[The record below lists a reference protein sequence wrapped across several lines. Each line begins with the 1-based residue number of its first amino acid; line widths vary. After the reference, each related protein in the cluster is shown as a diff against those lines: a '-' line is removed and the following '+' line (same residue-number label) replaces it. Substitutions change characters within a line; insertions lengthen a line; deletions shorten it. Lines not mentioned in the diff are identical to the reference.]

1 MASGADAP
9 VDTISSDSPPQ
20 PQADGD
26 APARPDPVENVGPR
40 AVPRTVRVLLPLPLA
55 DAYDY
60 SVPDGFDVAPGTF
73 VIVPL
78 GKRLA
83 CGVVW
88 GEGSGEVAAA
98 KLRDIAEI
106 LPALPMAD
114 PLRRFVD
121 WVSAYTLAP
130 RGAVLRMA
138 MSVPAA
144 LEAPR
149 TEIVYR
155 APPPREPQEGDDT
168 PLKLTAARRRVL
180 AQLAEGPALP
190 AAELAHLAGVGV
202 SVIKTMAAVGLVEP
216 VERTLRRAFA
226 QPDGHRQGPTLSPEQ
241 AAAAQDLVDKVLAHT
256 YSATLLDGVPGAG
269 KTEVYFEAIAAALAA
284 GRQVLV
290 LLPEIA
296 LTAQWLKRFEDRFG
310 APPAAWHSGLTSL
323 ERRETWR
330 AIAEGRVGVVVGAR
344 SALFL
349 PFSALGLVVVDEEH
363 DGSFKQEEGVI
374 YNARDMA
381 VVRARL
387 VSAPIVLAS
396 ATPSLETVV
405 NVESGRYGAVHLPA
419 RHGEARMADIR
430 AIDLRRHAPP
440 RGHWL
445 SPPVVEAM
453 KKTYAAG
460 EQTLLFI
467 NRRGYAPITLCRACG
482 KGLECPQC
490 SAWLVEHRFRR
501 TLVCHHCGHTEPP
514 AHHCRHCGA
523 VDQFVACGPGVE
535 RLAEEALAL
544 LPEAR
549 LELFTSDSL
558 ASRDEATAAVER
570 MIAGEIDV
578 LVGTQMA
585 AKGHHFPRLTL
596 VVVVDA
602 DLGLNGGDLRAAERT
617 FQLLYQVA
625 GRAGRDERPGQALV
639 QTHAPEHPVM
649 QALVSGDRDRF
660 VQAELADRRL
670 AGMPPFG
677 RLASLI
683 VSGPDPA
690 AVDNVCAAL
699 ARRAP
704 HQDGVTVLGPSVA
717 PLALLRGRH
726 RRRFLLKAAR
736 DIAVQPLLHAWLAQ
750 IGLPG
755 SVRLQVDVDPY
766 SFL

>member
-1 MASGADAP
+1 MDSGPDRPAA
-9 VDTISSDSPPQ
+9 TISSDSAPQ
-20 PQADGD
+20 PQADG
-26 APARPDPVENVGPR
+26 AASERGESVEN
-40 AVPRTVRVLLPLPLA
+40 TIKVLLPLPLA

-60 SVPDGFDVAPGTF
+60 RVPDGMNVAPGHF

-78 GKRLA
+78 GKRELV
-83 CGVVW
+83 GVAW
-88 GEGSGEVAAA
+88 GAGSGDVASA
-98 KLRDIAEI
+98 KLRDVIDI
-106 LPALPMAD
+106 LPAPPMAD
-114 PLRRFVD
+114 AMRRFVD
-121 WVSAYTLAP
+121 WVSAYTLTP
-130 RGAVLRMA
+130 PGAVLRMA
-138 MSVPAA
+138 MSVPSA
-144 LEAPR
+144 LEAPK
-149 TEIVYR
+149 TELVYR
-155 APPPREPQEGDDT
+155 PAERSHDSD
-168 PLKLTAARRRVL
+168 LKLTAARRRVL
-180 AQLAEGPALP
+180 DQLKDGPAMP
-190 AAELAHLAGVGV
+190 AAELAHLAGVGT
-202 SVIKTMAAVGLVEP
+202 SVVKTMASIGLLEA
-216 VERTLRRAFA
+216 VERTVRRSFA
-226 QPDGHRQGPTLSPEQ
+226 QPDGLRDGPTLSPAQ
-241 AAAAQDLVDKVLAHT
+241 KAAADRLVEKVKAHT
-256 YSATLLDGVPGAG
+256 FSATLLDGVPGAG

-330 AIAEGRVGVVVGAR
+330 AIAEARVNIVVGAR
-344 SALFL
+344 SALFM
-349 PFSALGLVVVDEEH
+349 PFAKLGLIVVDEEH
-363 DGSFKQEEGVI
+363 DQSFKQDEGVV

-387 VSAPIVLAS
+387 ESAPIVLAS
-396 ATPSLETVV
+396 ATPSLESVT
-405 NVESGRYGAVHLPA
+405 NVAAGRYTALHLPG
-419 RHGEARMADIR
+419 RHGGHRLATLSAVDMRREPPARGR
-430 AIDLRRHAPP
+430 
-440 RGHWL
+440 WL

-453 KKTYAAG
+453 KQTMAAG
-460 EQTLLFI
+460 EQTLLFL
-467 NRRGYAPITLCRACG
+467 NRRGYAPITLCRGCG

-501 TLVCHHCGHTEPP
+501 TLICHHCGYSEPP
-514 AHHCRHCGA
+514 ARDCRHCGA

-535 RLAEEALAL
+535 RLAEEALEL
-544 LPEAR
+544 FPEAR

-558 ASRDEATAAVER
+558 MNRDEANAAVER
-570 MIAGEIDV
+570 MEKGEIDI

-585 AKGHHFPRLTL
+585 AKGHHFPNLTL
-596 VVVVDA
+596 VAVIDA

-625 GRAGRDERPGQALV
+625 GRAGRDGRPGRALI
-639 QTHAPEHPVM
+639 QTHNPEHAVI

-660 VQAELADRRL
+660 VEAELHDRSL
-670 AGMPPFG
+670 AGMPPYG

-690 AVDNVCAAL
+690 AVDNVCSAL

-704 HQDGVTVLGPSVA
+704 QQEGVSVLGPAVA
-717 PLALLRGRH
+717 PMALLRGRH
-726 RRRFLLKAAR
+726 RRRFLLKASR
-736 DIAVQPLLHAWLAQ
+736 DIAVQPLLHGWLEH

>member
-1 MASGADAP
+1 MASGSDRP
-9 VDTISSDSPPQ
+9 VATISSDSAPQ
-20 PQADGD
+20 PQAEGD
-26 APARPDPVENVGPR
+26 ASSPRESVEN
-40 AVPRTVRVLLPLPLA
+40 TIKVLLPLPLA

-60 SVPDGFDVAPGTF
+60 RVPEGMNVMPGHF

-78 GKRLA
+78 GKRELV
-83 CGVVW
+83 GVAW
-88 GEGSGEVAAA
+88 GAGSGDVASA
-98 KLRDIAEI
+98 KLRDVIDI
-106 LPALPMAD
+106 LPAQPMAAAM
-114 PLRRFVD
+114 RRFVD
-121 WVSAYTLAP
+121 WVSAYTLMP
-130 RGAVLRMA
+130 PGAVLRMA
-138 MSVPAA
+138 MSVPSA
-144 LEAPR
+144 LEAPK
-149 TEIVYR
+149 TELVYR
-155 APPPREPQEGDDT
+155 PAERSDDGE
-168 PLKLTAARRRVL
+168 LKLTAARRRVL
-180 AQLAEGPALP
+180 EALKDGPAMA
-190 AAELAHLAGVGV
+190 AAELAHLAGVGT
-202 SVIKTMAAVGLVEP
+202 SVVKTMASIGLLEA
-216 VERTLRRAFA
+216 VERTVRRSFA
-226 QPDGHRQGPTLSPEQ
+226 QPDGLREGPTLSPAQ
-241 AAAAQDLVDKVLAHT
+241 KVAADGLVEKVRAHT
-256 YSATLLDGVPGAG
+256 FSATLLDGVPGAG

-330 AIAEGRVGVVVGAR
+330 AIAEARVNVVVGAR
-344 SALFL
+344 SALFM
-349 PFSALGLVVVDEEH
+349 PFAKLGLIVVDEEH
-363 DGSFKQEEGVI
+363 DQSFKQDEGVV

-387 VSAPIVLAS
+387 ESAPIVLAS
-396 ATPSLETVV
+396 ATPSLESVT
-405 NVESGRYGAVHLPA
+405 NVSAGRYSALHLPG
-419 RHGEARMADIR
+419 RHGGHRLATLSAVDMRREPPARGR
-430 AIDLRRHAPP
+430 
-440 RGHWL
+440 WL
-445 SPPVVEAM
+445 SPPVLEAM
-453 KKTYAAG
+453 KQTLAAG
-460 EQTLLFI
+460 EQTLLFL

-501 TLVCHHCGHTEPP
+501 TLICHHCGYTEPP
-514 AHHCRHCGA
+514 ARDCRHCGA

-535 RLAEEALAL
+535 RLAEEALEL
-544 LPEAR
+544 FPEAR

-558 ASRDEATAAVER
+558 MNRDEANAAVER
-570 MIAGEIDV
+570 MEKGEIDI
-578 LVGTQMA
+578 LIGTQMA
-585 AKGHHFPRLTL
+585 AKGHHFPNLTL
-596 VVVVDA
+596 VAVIDA

-625 GRAGRDERPGQALV
+625 GRAGRDGRPGRALI
-639 QTHAPEHPVM
+639 QTHNPEHAVM

-660 VQAELADRRL
+660 VEVELHGRST
-670 AGMPPFG
+670 AGMPPYG

-690 AVDNVCAAL
+690 AVDNVCSAL

-704 HQDGVTVLGPSVA
+704 QQEGVSVLGPSVA

-726 RRRFLLKAAR
+726 RRRFLLKASR
-736 DIAVQPLLHAWLAQ
+736 DIAVQPLLHAWLEH